1 MLSPRSSPT
10 LAGFKQDLND
20 QFARLG
26 KALSNG
32 RRLELL
38 EYLAQ
43 GERSVEQLAKVS
55 GLSVANTSQH
65 LQQMRQAGLVSAR
78 REGKHILYQ
87 LAGEE
92 VVQLLDVLRTVAER
106 RLSEVREMVAKV
118 LTARD
123 SLEPVQAAELR
134 ERSRL
139 GLVTVLDVRPSEEF
153 AAGHLPGAINLTLAE
168 LEKPLDRLPRD
179 REVIAYCRGPYCVL
193 SFEAVA
199 RLRQQGFK
207 ARRLAQG
214 YPEWKLAGLPTE
226 AGRQ

>member
-1 MLSPRSSPT
+1 MR
-10 LAGFKQDLND
+10 GFKQDLND

-43 GERSVEQLAKVS
+43 GERSVEQLAKIS

-78 REGKHILYQ
+78 REGKHIVYALV
-87 LAGEE
+87 GED
-92 VVQLLDVLRTVAER
+92 VVQLLDVLRTVAKR
-106 RLSEVREMVAKV
+106 RLAEVREMVAKA
-118 LTARD
+118 LTVHD
-123 SLEPVQAAELR
+123 SLEPVQAAELF

-139 GLVTVLDVRPSEEF
+139 GLVTVLDVRPPEEF
-153 AAGHLPGAINLTLAE
+153 EADHLPGAINLTLTE
-168 LEKPLDRLPRD
+168 LERQLDRLPRD
-179 REVIAYCRGPYCVL
+179 REVIVYCRGPYCVL

-199 RLRQQGFK
+199 RLRQRGFK

-226 AGRQ
+226 AGPQ

>member
-1 MLSPRSSPT
+1 MS
-10 LAGFKQDLND
+10 GFKQDLND

-87 LAGEE
+87 LAGED

-123 SLEPVQAAELR
+123 SLEPVQAAELL

-139 GLVTVLDVRPSEEF
+139 GLVTVLDVRPPEEF
-153 AAGHLPGAINLTLAE
+153 EAGHLPGAINLTLAE
-168 LEKPLDRLPRD
+168 LEKQLDRLPRD

-207 ARRLAQG
+207 ARRLEQG

-226 AGRQ
+226 AGPQ

>member
-1 MLSPRSSPT
+1 MS
-10 LAGFKQDLND
+10 GFKQDLND

-87 LAGEE
+87 LAGED

-123 SLEPVQAAELR
+123 SLEPVQAAELL

-139 GLVTVLDVRPSEEF
+139 GLVTVLDVRPPEEF
-153 AAGHLPGAINLTLAE
+153 EAGHLPGAINLTLKE
-168 LEKPLDRLPRD
+168 LEQQLDRLPRD

-207 ARRLAQG
+207 ARRLEQG

-226 AGRQ
+226 AGPQ

>member
-1 MLSPRSSPT
+1 MS
-10 LAGFKQDLND
+10 GFKQDIND

-43 GERSVEQLAKVS
+43 SERSVEQLARVS

-78 REGKHILYQ
+78 REGKHILYS
-87 LAGEE
+87 LAGED
-92 VVQLLDVLRTVAER
+92 VVQLLGVLRTVAER
-106 RLSEVREMVAKV
+106 RLAEVREMVAKV

-123 SLEPVQAAELR
+123 SLEPVQAAELL

-139 GLVTVLDVRPSEEF
+139 GLVSVLDVRPPEEF
-153 AAGHLPGAINLTLAE
+153 EAGHLPGALNLTLAE
-168 LEKPLDRLPRD
+168 LERHLDRLPPD

-199 RLRQQGFK
+199 RLRAHGFQ
-207 ARRLAQG
+207 ARRLEQG
-214 YPEWKLAGLPTE
+214 YPEWKLAGLPTQTGD
-226 AGRQ
+226 APRD

>member
-1 MLSPRSSPT
+1 M
-10 LAGFKQDLND
+10 AGFKQDLND

-43 GERSVEQLAKVS
+43 GERSVEQLARVS

-65 LQQMRQAGLVSAR
+65 LQQMRQAGLVNAR
-78 REGKHILYQ
+78 RDGKRILYS
-87 LAGEE
+87 LADED
-92 VVQLLDVLRTVAER
+92 VVRLLDVLRTVAER
-106 RLSEVREMVAKV
+106 RLAEVREMVANV

-123 SLEPVQAAELR
+123 GLKPVQAAELL

-139 GLVTVLDVRPSEEF
+139 GLVTVLDVRPPEEF
-153 AAGHLPGAINLTLAE
+153 EAGHLPGAINLTLAE
-168 LEKPLDRLPRD
+168 LEKQLDRLPPD

-199 RLRQQGFK
+199 RLRERGFK
-207 ARRLAQG
+207 ARRLEQG
-214 YPEWKLAGLPTE
+214 YPEWKLAGLPIE
-226 AGRQ
+226 AGPQ

>member
-1 MLSPRSSPT
+1 MS
-10 LAGFKQDLND
+10 GFKQDLND

-43 GERSVEQLAKVS
+43 SERSVEQLARVS

-78 REGKHILYQ
+78 REGKHILYS
-87 LAGEE
+87 LAGED
-92 VVQLLDVLRTVAER
+92 VVQLLGVLRTVAER
-106 RLSEVREMVAKV
+106 RLAEVREMVAKV

-123 SLEPVQAAELR
+123 SLEPVQAAELL

-139 GLVTVLDVRPSEEF
+139 GLVTVLDVRPPEEF
-153 AAGHLPGAINLTLAE
+153 EAGHLPGAINLTLAE
-168 LEKPLDRLPRD
+168 LERHLDRLSPD

-199 RLRQQGFK
+199 RLRAHGFQ
-207 ARRLAQG
+207 ARRLEQG
-214 YPEWKLAGLPTE
+214 YPEWKLAGLPTQTGD
-226 AGRQ
+226 APRD

>member
-1 MLSPRSSPT
+1 MP
-10 LAGFKQDLND
+10 AFKQDLND

-43 GERSVEQLAKVS
+43 GERSVDQLAGVS

-78 REGKHILYQ
+78 RDGKHILYS
-87 LAGEE
+87 LAGED

-106 RLSEVREMVAKV
+106 RLAEVREMVANV

-123 SLEPVQAAELR
+123 SLEPVQAAELL

-139 GLVTVLDVRPSEEF
+139 GLVTVLDVRPPEEF
-153 AAGHLPGAINLTLAE
+153 GAGHLPGAINLTLAE
-168 LEKPLDRLPRD
+168 LEKHLDRLPPD

-199 RLRQQGFK
+199 RLRERGFK
-207 ARRLAQG
+207 ARRLQQG

-226 AGRQ
+226 AGSP

>member
-1 MLSPRSSPT
+1 MS
-10 LAGFKQDLND
+10 GFKQDLND

-78 REGKHILYQ
+78 REGKHILYS
-87 LAGEE
+87 LAGED

-123 SLEPVQAAELR
+123 SLEPVQAAELL

-139 GLVTVLDVRPSEEF
+139 GLVTVLDVRPPEEF
-153 AAGHLPGAINLTLAE
+153 EAGHLPGAINLTLAE
-168 LEKPLDRLPRD
+168 LEKQLDRLPRD

-207 ARRLAQG
+207 ARRLEQG

-226 AGRQ
+226 AGPQ

>member
-1 MLSPRSSPT
+1 MS
-10 LAGFKQDLND
+10 GFKQDLND
-20 QFARLG
+20 QFARIA

-43 GERSVEQLAKVS
+43 GERSVEQLASVS

-78 REGKHILYQ
+78 RDGKHILYS
-87 LAGEE
+87 LAGED
-92 VVQLLDVLRTVAER
+92 VVRLLDVLRTVAER
-106 RLSEVREMVAKV
+106 RLAEVREMVANV

-123 SLEPVQAAELR
+123 SLEPVQAAELL

-139 GLVTVLDVRPSEEF
+139 GLVTVLDVRPPEEF
-153 AAGHLPGAINLTLAE
+153 EAGHLPGAINLTLAE
-168 LEKPLDRLPRD
+168 LEKQLDRLPLE

-199 RLRQQGFK
+199 RLRERGFR
-207 ARRLAQG
+207 ARRLEQG

-226 AGRQ
+226 AGSQ

>member
-1 MLSPRSSPT
+1 M
-10 LAGFKQDLND
+10 AGFKQDLND

-78 REGKHILYQ
+78 RDGKHILHS
-87 LAGEE
+87 LAGED
-92 VVQLLDVLRTVAER
+92 VVQLLDMLRTVAER
-106 RLSEVREMVAKV
+106 RLAEVREMVANV

-123 SLEPVQAAELR
+123 NLEPVQAAELL

-139 GLVTVLDVRPSEEF
+139 GLVTVLDVRPPEEYE
-153 AAGHLPGAINLTLAE
+153 AGHLPGAINLTLAE
-168 LEKPLDRLPRD
+168 LEQQLDRLPAD
-179 REVIAYCRGPYCVL
+179 KEVIAYCRGPYCVL

-199 RLRQQGFK
+199 RLRERGFK
-207 ARRLAQG
+207 ARRLEQG

-226 AGRQ
+226 AGPH

>member
-1 MLSPRSSPT
+1 MS
-10 LAGFKQDLND
+10 GFKQDLND

-87 LAGEE
+87 LAGED

-123 SLEPVQAAELR
+123 SLEPVQAAELL

-139 GLVTVLDVRPSEEF
+139 GLVTVLDVRPPEEF
-153 AAGHLPGAINLTLAE
+153 EAGHLPGAINLTLAE
-168 LEKPLDRLPRD
+168 LEKQLDRLPRD
-179 REVIAYCRGPYCVL
+179 REVIAYCRGPYCAL

-207 ARRLAQG
+207 ARRLEQG

-226 AGRQ
+226 AGPQ

>member
-1 MLSPRSSPT
+1 MP
-10 LAGFKQDLND
+10 GFKQDLND

-26 KALSNG
+26 KVLSNG

-43 GERSVEQLAKVS
+43 GERGVEQLANVS

-65 LQQMRQAGLVSAR
+65 LQQMRQAGLVNAR
-78 REGKHILYQ
+78 REGKQILYS
-87 LAGEE
+87 LAGDD
-92 VVQLLDVLRTVAER
+92 VVHLLDVLRTVAER
-106 RLSEVREMVAKV
+106 RLAEVREMVANV

-123 SLEPVQAAELR
+123 SLEPIQADELL

-139 GLVTVLDVRPSEEF
+139 GLVTVLDVRPPEEF
-153 AAGHLPGAINLTLAE
+153 EAGHLPDAINITLAE
-168 LEKPLDRLPRD
+168 LEKHLDRLPAD
-179 REVIAYCRGPYCVL
+179 KEVVAYCRGPYCVL

-199 RLRQQGFK
+199 RLRERGFQ
-207 ARRLAQG
+207 ARRLEQG

-226 AGRQ
+226 AGSP